1 MWQSGKSPC
10 ALMSSKTPSAALG
23 SSCFMHAVSR
33 AMNGLRGGAIGF
45 GSASVGR
52 GGSGEASAEPESCT
66 PDLLRLG
73 AGSSEALAPPAA
85 LEPPPAALARSVI
98 WSRTRRSRPS
108 PCETCWSPRSSAK
121 WCAHARMYPDSAG
134 SSSSR
139 PVLRP
144 PPFLNLFIVS
154 HNRRA
159 ALSRGGKSELSILR
173 NATRMEACGALA
185 AAPQITRVQL
195 AQRRRVVTPADE
207 YREQARRAH
216 THTHTKYLYS
226 IRLLFRTDTNGCR
239 SGASVQKQ
247 IGVNS
252 PSDRL
257 RPAPLFRFL

>member
-1 MWQSGKSPC
+1 MWQSGESPC

-45 GSASVGR
+45 GTTSVGR
-52 GGSGEASAEPESCT
+52 GGSGEASADPKSCT

-207 YREQARRAH
+207 YIGNKLGGHEGWPAEGVGRSAGH
-216 THTHTKYLYS
+216 PLVVYLFTSYV
-226 IRLLFRTDTNGCR
+226 F
-239 SGASVQKQ
+239 V
-247 IGVNS
+247 
-252 PSDRL
+252 
-257 RPAPLFRFL
+257 